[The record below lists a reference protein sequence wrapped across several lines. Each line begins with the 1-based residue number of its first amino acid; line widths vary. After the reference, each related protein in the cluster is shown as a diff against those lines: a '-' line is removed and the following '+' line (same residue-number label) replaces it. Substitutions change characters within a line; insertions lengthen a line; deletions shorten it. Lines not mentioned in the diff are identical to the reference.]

1 MEMQCKKLKERVS
14 LLVVVLL
21 LCSSTK
27 AENKINATTDTGDGG
42 GAPPSGYKIVTFNW
56 QHVKNPYIISVWIMV
71 ASIAKMVFHM
81 SSKLTTIIP
90 ESALLIF
97 LGLLLGGVVW
107 AADHVAS
114 YTMKPTLFFFYLLP
128 QIVLDAGYFMPNRL
142 FFGNLGAILTY
153 AVIGTVWN
161 AAAVGLSLYGVYLT
175 GLMGDLN
182 VDGMLDFLLFGSL
195 LAAVDPVAVIA
206 VFEEVHVNDVL
217 FIIVFGESLLNDGVT
232 VVLYNVFD
240 SFIAIGGV
248 NVTGVDCVK
257 GVVSFFVV
265 ALGGTLIGIIFA
277 FLLSYISRFTKR
289 VQIIEPGFVFIISYL
304 AYLTAE
310 MLSLSSILAITF
322 TGVCCQKYVRAN
334 LSEGSATT
342 VRYMMK
348 LLASGS
354 ETIIFMMLGISAV
367 DVSIWEWNTAF
378 ILLTLLFIAVYR
390 VIGVVTLTWI
400 LNRYRV
406 VPLGFIDQVV
416 MSYGGLRGAVAY
428 GLVALLDENRVKEK
442 KLFFSTTVIVI
453 YFTVVLQGCTT
464 KSLVTWLKVKR
475 SEHRDPLISEKLHG
489 RAFDHI
495 LSAIEDISGQ
505 IGHHYIRDKWENF
518 DKKYISKLLMRKSAL
533 KSKDQIL
540 DVFHNLNIKD
550 AITYIAEGER
560 RGSLAFIKTPSA
572 LQLVNVN
579 FNSNK
584 QSEVEAP
591 TSSVLREDA
600 SAICLDMQAVELR
613 RKSLRDCEDVYTHHL
628 LQQYL
633 YKPKKQQKYKYSRH
647 EVTSNEDDA
656 QEKEIFE
663 KTMKRRLASFKS
675 TKHGVSQSKKLA
687 KHYKKDPSQKKRSD
701 EMLSNGGQLVFHDP
715 EFSDPEDPCEF
726 DVISNGGSNFISNV
740 ARQALADTCNGI
752 DNLVFIP
759 EEETVTSQAL
769 PPWATNN
776 DTVALSQ
783 RAQVQMP
790 WSPNNFRRLMPLRL
804 SSRSTDSFL
813 LADIPVPEE
822 HPLSFLPEGTAL

>member
-1 MEMQCKKLKERVS
+1 
-14 LLVVVLL
+14 
-21 LCSSTK
+21 
-27 AENKINATTDTGDGG
+27 
-42 GAPPSGYKIVTFNW
+42 
-56 QHVKNPYIISVWIMV
+56 
-71 ASIAKMVFHM
+71 
-81 SSKLTTIIP
+81 
-90 ESALLIF
+90 
-97 LGLLLGGVVW
+97 
-107 AADHVAS
+107 
-114 YTMKPTLFFFYLLP
+114 
-128 QIVLDAGYFMPNRL
+128 MPNRL

-175 GLMGDLN
+175 GLMGDLD
-182 VDGMLDFLLFGSL
+182 VDGILDFLLFGSL

-277 FLLSYISRFTKR
+277 FLLSYISRFTKH

-322 TGVCCQKYVRAN
+322 TGISCQKYVRAN
-334 LSEGSATT
+334 LSEESATT

-354 ETIIFMMLGISAV
+354 ETIIFMLLGISAV

-378 ILLTLLFIAVYR
+378 ILLSLLFIAVYR

-428 GLVALLDENRVKEK
+428 GLVALLDETRVKEK
-442 KLFFSTTVIVI
+442 KLFFSTTIIVI
-453 YFTVVLQGCTT
+453 YFTVVLQGCTI

-505 IGHHYIRDKWENF
+505 IGHHYIRDKWESF
-518 DKKYISKLLMRKSAL
+518 DKKYISKLLMRKAAL

-550 AITYIAEGER
+550 AITYVAEGER

-591 TSSVLREDA
+591 MSSVLREDA
-600 SAICLDMQAVELR
+600 SAICLDMQALELR

-628 LQQYL
+628 LHQYL
-633 YKPKKQQKYKYSRH
+633 YKPKKQKYKYSRH
-647 EVTSNEDDA
+647 EVTSNEDNA

-687 KHYKKDPSQKKRSD
+687 KHYKKDPSQKKVS
-701 EMLSNGGQLVFHDP
+701 GYFHT
-715 EFSDPEDPCEF
+715 FA
-726 DVISNGGSNFISNV
+726 IS
-740 ARQALADTCNGI
+740 
-752 DNLVFIP
+752 
-759 EEETVTSQAL
+759 TVL
-769 PPWATNN
+769 
-776 DTVALSQ
+776 
-783 RAQVQMP
+783 
-790 WSPNNFRRLMPLRL
+790 
-804 SSRSTDSFL
+804 
-813 LADIPVPEE
+813 
-822 HPLSFLPEGTAL
+822 

>member
-1 MEMQCKKLKERVS
+1 MQCNRFKECAS

-21 LCSSTK
+21 ICSSTK
-27 AENKINATTDTGDGG
+27 AEQSTTNATAGNEH
-42 GAPPSGYKIVTFNW
+42 GAPPSGYQIVTFKW
-56 QHVKNPYIISVWIMV
+56 HHVMDPYIIALWVLV
-71 ASIAKMVFHM
+71 ASIAKMLFHM
-81 SSKLTTIIP
+81 SSKLTTVIP

-97 LGLLLGGVVW
+97 IGLLLGGVVW
-107 AADHVAS
+107 GADHTAS
-114 YTMKPTLFFFYLLP
+114 YSMTPRLFFFYLLP
-128 QIVLDAGYFMPNRL
+128 LIVLDAGYFMPNRQ
-142 FFGNLGAILTY
+142 FFGNFGAILVY
-153 AVIGTVWN
+153 AVIATVWN
-161 AAAVGLSLYGVYLT
+161 AASVGLSLYGVYLT
-175 GLMGDLN
+175 GVMGELK

-195 LAAVDPVAVIA
+195 LSAVDPVAVIA
-206 VFEEVHVNDVL
+206 VFEEVHVDEVL
-217 FIIVFGESLLNDGVT
+217 YIIVFGESLLNDGVT

-265 ALGGTLIGIIFA
+265 ALGGTLIGIVFA

-289 VQIIEPGFVFIISYL
+289 VQIIEPGFVFVVSYL
-304 AYLTAE
+304 SYLTAE

-322 TGVCCQKYVRAN
+322 TGVCCQKYVQAN
-334 LSEGSATT
+334 LCKESATT

-348 LLASGS
+348 MLANGS

-367 DVSIWEWNTAF
+367 DGGIWVWNTAF

-390 VIGVVTLTWI
+390 VVGVVVLTWF

-428 GLVALLDENRVKEK
+428 GLVASLDEARVQER
-442 KLFFSTTVIVI
+442 KLFFTTTIIVI

-475 SEHRDPLISEKLHG
+475 SEHREPSISEKLNG

-505 IGHHYIRDKWENF
+505 IGHHYIWDKWESF
-518 DKKYISKLLMRKSAL
+518 DRKYLCKLLMRKSAL
-533 KSKDQIL
+533 KSSDQIL
-540 DVFHNLNIKD
+540 DVFHDLNIKD

-560 RGSLAFIKTPSA
+560 KGSLAFIQTPDA
-572 LQLVNVN
+572 DQLVNVN
-579 FNSNK
+579 FHSSK
-584 QSEVEAP
+584 QSEVDA
-591 TSSVLREDA
+591 SMSVLKEGA
-600 SAICLDMQAVELR
+600 SAVCLDMQAVELR
-613 RKSLRDCEDVYTHHL
+613 WKNLQESEDVYTHHL

-633 YKPKKQQKYKYSRH
+633 YKPKKQLKYKYGRH
-647 EVTSNEDDA
+647 DITSTEDDA

-675 TKHGVSQSKKLA
+675 TKYGVSQSKKVS
-687 KHYKKDPSQKKRSD
+687 KHFKKDPSQKKRSD

-715 EFSDPEDPCEF
+715 AFSDPEHPHEYE
-726 DVISNGGSNFISNV
+726 VISNGGSNFIPNV
-740 ARQALADTCNGI
+740 TRPALADTYNGI
-752 DNLVFIP
+752 DNPAFMLN
-759 EEETVTSQAL
+759 EEPVARQAL

-776 DTVALSQ
+776 DTVVLSQ
-783 RAQVQMP
+783 RARVQMP
-790 WSPNNFRRLMPLRL
+790 WSPNNIRRLMPLRL
-804 SSRSTDSFL
+804 SGRSTDSFL
-813 LADIPVPEE
+813 LADVPVPEE
-822 HPLSFLPEGTAL
+822 HPLSFLPERTAL

>member
-1 MEMQCKKLKERVS
+1 MQCKKLQECVF
-14 LLVVVLL
+14 LLGVVLL
-21 LCSSTK
+21 ICSSTK
-27 AENKINATTDTGDGG
+27 AENKINATSNVGVGT
-42 GAPPSGYKIVTFNW
+42 PQSGYKIVTFNW
-56 QHVKNPYIISVWIMV
+56 QHVMGPYIISVWILV

-97 LGLLLGGVVW
+97 LGLLLGGVIWV
-107 AADHVAS
+107 ADHVAS

-175 GLMGDLN
+175 GLMGDLK
-182 VDGMLDFLLFGSL
+182 VDGILDFLLFGSL

-248 NVTGVDCVK
+248 NVTVVDCAK

-265 ALGGTLIGIIFA
+265 ALGGTLIGIVFA
-277 FLLSYISRFTKR
+277 FFLSYISRFTKR
-289 VQIIEPGFVFIISYL
+289 VPIIEPGFVFVISYL
-304 AYLTAE
+304 SYLTAE

-334 LSEGSATT
+334 LSEETATT
-342 VRYMMK
+342 VRYIMK
-348 LLASGS
+348 MLASGS

-367 DVSIWEWNTAF
+367 DGSIWVWNTAF

-390 VIGVVTLTWI
+390 VIGVVALTWI

-428 GLVALLDENRVKEK
+428 GLVALLDETRVKEK
-442 KLFFSTTVIVI
+442 KLFFTTTIIVI

-475 SEHRDPLISEKLHG
+475 SEHSDPLISEKLHG

-518 DKKYISKLLMRKSAL
+518 DKKYISKLLMRKAAL

-540 DVFHNLNIKD
+540 DVFHDLNIKD

-560 RGSLAFIKTPSA
+560 RGSLAFIKTPSTDK
-572 LQLVNVN
+572 LVNVN
-579 FNSNK
+579 FNINK

-591 TSSVLREDA
+591 MSSVQREDVG
-600 SAICLDMQAVELR
+600 AICLDMQAVERR
-613 RKSLRDCEDVYTHHL
+613 RKSIRDSEDVYTHHL

-647 EVTSNEDDA
+647 EFTPNEDDA

-675 TKHGVSQSKKLA
+675 TKHGVSQSKKVA
-687 KHYKKDPSQKKRSD
+687 KYYKKDPSQKKRSD
-701 EMLSNGGQLVFHDP
+701 EMLSNGSQLVLHDP
-715 EFSDPEDPCEF
+715 EFSDPEYPGEYD
-726 DVISNGGSNFISNV
+726 NGGINFIANV
-740 ARQALADTCNGI
+740 ARQTLSDTCNGI
-752 DNLVFIP
+752 DNLAFSRD
-759 EEETVTSQAL
+759 EETDARPAL

-813 LADIPVPEE
+813 LADIPVPVE
-822 HPLSFLPEGTAL
+822 HPLSFIPEGTAL